1 MVAISSSMR
10 ITGLPVPPS
19 FSTQQPQS
27 AKSMQIKSSSSPG
40 LNKGITSGSKVISRF
55 FVKDRTGKPGTVE
68 VCYFSSSNVQV
79 AMFDHKRQ
87 VLSITLK
94 GGGRV
99 SVYEYYNVPKE
110 YWEAMKKA
118 SSAGRYVYYS
128 VRKRFMYRRVR

>member
-1 MVAISSSMR
+1 MVAISSSMS

-40 LNKGITSGSKVISRF
+40 LNKGITSGSKVLSRF
-55 FVKDRTGKPGTVE
+55 FIKDKTGKPGTVE

-79 AMFDHKRQ
+79 AMFDFAKQ
-87 VLSITLK
+87 VLSITFK

-110 YWEAMKKA
+110 YWEALKK
-118 SSAGRYVYYS
+118 SSSVGRFVYYG
-128 VRKRFMYRRVR
+128 VRKRFLYRRVR